1 MIRPEILCITL
12 ILKKIKKIFVVLS
25 VALLLGTVSANAQSL
40 KELFSNGGVKSVVE
54 SVVDQLDVIPKNIEG
69 NWTFSGSAVKFTGD
83 NMLMNAASELA
94 VGKVEDTLNE
104 YLAKVGIKEGLFS
117 YTFNEDGTFSTSFN
131 QAKFPGQYTFSQQ
144 EKTLELDYG
153 KNEKLKGIALKTNVS
168 VGTSTMQLLFNADKL
183 LEFISKITSS
193 VGDSKL
199 GALTS
204 LLDQYDGMQIGFELT
219 RVK

>member
-1 MIRPEILCITL
+1 MYYLNI
-12 ILKKIKKIFVVLS
+12 KKIKKIFVVLS
-25 VALLLGTVSANAQSL
+25 AALLLGTVSANAQSL

-54 SVVDQLDVIPKNIEG
+54 SVVDQLDVIPTNIEG

>member
-1 MIRPEILCITL
+1 M
-12 ILKKIKKIFVVLS
+12 
-25 VALLLGTVSANAQSL
+25 
-40 KELFSNGGVKSVVE
+40 
-54 SVVDQLDVIPKNIEG
+54 
-69 NWTFSGSAVKFTGD
+69 KFTGD

-153 KNEKLKGIALKTNVS
+153 RNDRLKGIALKTNVS
-168 VGTSTMQLLFNADKL
+168 VGADTMQLLFNADKL
-183 LEFISKITSS
+183 LDFISRITSS

-199 GALTS
+199 EALTS
-204 LLDQYDGMQIGFELT
+204 LLAQYDGMQIGFELT

>member
-1 MIRPEILCITL
+1 MKRIML
-12 ILKKIKKIFVVLS
+12 IA
-25 VALLLGTVSANAQSL
+25 ALMLFAGGAQAYGQSF
-40 KELFSNGGVKSVVE
+40 KELLSNGGVKDMVE

-69 NWTFSGSAVKFTGD
+69 PWEFSGSAVKFTGD

-94 VGKVEDTLNE
+94 VGKVEAQLDE
-104 YLAKVGIKEGLFS
+104 YLQMVGIKEGLFS
-117 YTFNEDGTFSTSFN
+117 YVFNEDGSFSTSFK
-131 QAKFPGQYTFSQQ
+131 QTKFPGEYTYSKE

-168 VGTSTMQLLFNADKL
+168 VGANNLQLLFNADKL
-183 LEFISKITSS
+183 LDFISKITSS

-204 LLDQYDGMQIGFELT
+204 LLEKYDGMQIGFELS
-219 RVK
+219 RVKKK

>member
-25 VALLLGTVSANAQSL
+25 AALLLGTVSPNAQSL

-94 VGKVEDTLNE
+94 VGKVEDTL
-104 YLAKVGIKEGLFS
+104 
-117 YTFNEDGTFSTSFN
+117 NEDGTFSTSFN

>member
-1 MIRPEILCITL
+1 MYYLNI
-12 ILKKIKKIFVVLS
+12 KKIKKIFVVLS
-25 VALLLGTVSANAQSL
+25 AALLLGTVSANAQSL

-54 SVVDQLDVIPKNIEG
+54 SVVDQLDVIPKIIEG

-168 VGTSTMQLLFNADKL
+168 VGASTMQLLFNADKL

>member
-1 MIRPEILCITL
+1 MYYLNI
-12 ILKKIKKIFVVLS
+12 KKIKKIFVVLS
-25 VALLLGTVSANAQSL
+25 AALLLGTVSANAQSL

-54 SVVDQLDVIPKNIEG
+54 SVVDQLDVIPTNIEG

-131 QAKFPGQYTFSQQ
+131 QAKFPGQYTFSLQ

-204 LLDQYDGMQIGFELT
+204 LLDQYDGMQIGFELS

>member
-25 VALLLGTVSANAQSL
+25 AALLLGTVSANAQSL

-54 SVVDQLDVIPKNIEG
+54 SVVDQLDVIPKNIAG
-69 NWTFSGSAVKFTGD
+69 DWTFSGSAVKFTGD

-94 VGKVEDTLNE
+94 VGKVEDTL
-104 YLAKVGIKEGLFS
+104 
-117 YTFNEDGTFSTSFN
+117 NEDGTFSTSFN

-204 LLDQYDGMQIGFELT
+204 LLDQYDGMQIGFELK
-219 RVK
+219 RMK

>member
-1 MIRPEILCITL
+1 M
-12 ILKKIKKIFVVLS
+12 KKIFVVLS
-25 VALLLGTVSANAQSL
+25 AALLLGTVSANAQSL

-117 YTFNEDGTFSTSFN
+117 YTFNEDGTFSNSFN

>member
-25 VALLLGTVSANAQSL
+25 AALLLGTVSANAQSL

-104 YLAKVGIKEGLFS
+104 Y
-117 YTFNEDGTFSTSFN
+117 GTFSTSFN

-204 LLDQYDGMQIGFELT
+204 LLDQYDGMQIGFELK
-219 RVK
+219 RMK

>member
-1 MIRPEILCITL
+1 MYYLNI
-12 ILKKIKKIFVVLS
+12 KKIKKIFVVLS
-25 VALLLGTVSANAQSL
+25 AALLLGTVSANAQSL

-153 KNEKLKGIALKTNVS
+153 KNEKLKGIAFACSGIRV
-168 VGTSTMQLLFNADKL
+168 
-183 LEFISKITSS
+183 EFGVAS
-193 VGDSKL
+193 
-199 GALTS
+199 
-204 LLDQYDGMQIGFELT
+204 
-219 RVK
+219 

>member
-1 MIRPEILCITL
+1 MYYLNI
-12 ILKKIKKIFVVLS
+12 KKIKKIFVVLS
-25 VALLLGTVSANAQSL
+25 AALLLGTVSANAQSL

-54 SVVDQLDVIPKNIEG
+54 SVVGQLDVIPKNIEG

-104 YLAKVGIKEGLFS
+104 
-117 YTFNEDGTFSTSFN
+117 DGTFSTSFN
-131 QAKFPGQYTFSQQ
+131 QAKFTGQYTFSQQ

>member
-25 VALLLGTVSANAQSL
+25 AALLLGTVSANAQSL

-94 VGKVEDTLNE
+94 VGKVEDTL
-104 YLAKVGIKEGLFS
+104 
-117 YTFNEDGTFSTSFN
+117 NEDGTFSTSFN

>member
-1 MIRPEILCITL
+1 MYYLNI
-12 ILKKIKKIFVVLS
+12 KKIKKIFVVLS
-25 VALLLGTVSANAQSL
+25 AALLLGTVSANAQSL

-83 NMLMNAASELA
+83 NMLMNTASELA

-144 EKTLELDYG
+144 EKTLELDCG

>member
-1 MIRPEILCITL
+1 MYYLNI
-12 ILKKIKKIFVVLS
+12 KKIKKIFVVLS
-25 VALLLGTVSANAQSL
+25 AALLLGTVSANAQSL

-104 YLAKVGIKEGLFS
+104 
-117 YTFNEDGTFSTSFN
+117 DGTFSTSFN

-193 VGDSKL
+193 VGDFKL

>member
-25 VALLLGTVSANAQSL
+25 AALLLGTVSANAQSL

-204 LLDQYDGMQIGFELT
+204 LLDQYDGMRIGFELT
-219 RVK
+219 CVK

>member
-1 MIRPEILCITL
+1 MYYLNI
-12 ILKKIKKIFVVLS
+12 KKIKKIFVVLS
-25 VALLLGTVSANAQSL
+25 AALLLGTVSANAQSL

-104 YLAKVGIKEGLFS
+104 
-117 YTFNEDGTFSTSFN
+117 DGTFSTSFN
-131 QAKFPGQYTFSQQ
+131 QAKFTGQYTFSQQ

>member
-1 MIRPEILCITL
+1 MYYLNI
-12 ILKKIKKIFVVLS
+12 KKIKKIFVVLS
-25 VALLLGTVSANAQSL
+25 AALLLGTVSANAQSL

-94 VGKVEDTLNE
+94 VGKVEDTL
-104 YLAKVGIKEGLFS
+104 
-117 YTFNEDGTFSTSFN
+117 NEDGTFSTSFN

>member
-25 VALLLGTVSANAQSL
+25 AALLLGTVSANAQSL

-94 VGKVEDTLNE
+94 VGKVEDTL
-104 YLAKVGIKEGLFS
+104 
-117 YTFNEDGTFSTSFN
+117 NEDGTFSTSFN

-204 LLDQYDGMQIGFELT
+204 LLDQYDGMQIGFELK
-219 RVK
+219 RMK